1 MIEVNNIDYTTGYD
15 TTTGE
20 KIFSWEAEPSD
31 SDRPTLKNRK
41 GQMLNWIMGIIYRKE
56 KKLKDR
62 FKIIIRIDD

>member
-1 MIEVNNIDYTTGYD
+1 M
-15 TTTGE
+15 
-20 KIFSWEAEPSD
+20 FRWEAPKE
-31 SDRPTLKNRK
+31 RPTLKNRK